1 MNLVIARRIVW
12 TVAAAS
18 AGWAGHAYWT
28 LHLVQLLVAFGI
40 FVLCLP
46 VDRMLFHEQEA
57 RRPRTPFGPV
67 AKFGLNEDAMHRLS
81 PNAARTAEHVDH
93 LGRRVKTYRFGGK
106 FWSARLRLVFRSPLL
121 IAAMPLLIIPVG
133 IFAPAPDAHANPFQ
147 DYGFLS
153 TLDEYGVY
161 YSSDSAAIA
170 AGLSVCS
177 QLDRNA
183 TFTDVVRG
191 FMRTGWERHDA
202 ATLTAAAIGAYC
214 PKYIPATDTAA
225 GARTETVLR

>member
-1 MNLVIARRIVW
+1 MSLVIARRVVW
-12 TVAAAS
+12 AVAAAS

-40 FVLCLP
+40 FVICLP
-46 VDRMLFHEQEA
+46 VDRAIYHEQRA
-57 RRPRTPFGPV
+57 RQTWSPFGPV
-67 AKFGLNEDAMHRLS
+67 QKFGLSEDAMHRLS
-81 PNAARTAEHVDH
+81 PNAARAADRLDD
-93 LGRRVKTYRFGGK
+93 LGRARDRWGTY
-106 FWSARLRLVFRSPLL
+106 L

-133 IFAPAPDAHANPFQ
+133 LFAPAPDAHANPFQ

-161 YSSDSAAIA
+161 YSSDGAAIA

-177 QLDRNA
+177 QLDNES

-191 FMRTGWERHDA
+191 FMRAGWERHDA

-214 PKYIPATDTAA
+214 PSYIPATDTAA
-225 GARTETVLR
+225 TSNGTVLR

>member
-1 MNLVIARRIVW
+1 MSLEIARRVVW
-12 TVAAAS
+12 AVAAAS

-28 LHLVQLLVAFGI
+28 LHLVHLLIAFGI
-40 FVLCLP
+40 FVICLP
-46 VDRMLFHEQEA
+46 IDRMLFHEQEA

-67 AKFGLNEDAMHRLS
+67 AKFGLNEDAMHRMTA
-81 PNAARTAEHVDH
+81 NASRLPTRSELDNARA
-93 LGRRVKTYRFGGK
+93 RRTNTNRWGTY
-106 FWSARLRLVFRSPLL
+106 L

-133 IFAPAPDAHANPFQ
+133 LFAPAPDAHANPFQ

-177 QLDRNA
+177 QMDRG
-183 TFTDVVRG
+183 TSFTDVVRG
-191 FMRTGWERHDA
+191 FMRTGWERQDA

-214 PKYIPATDTAA
+214 PTYIPATDTAA
-225 GARTETVLR
+225 RTGVVLR